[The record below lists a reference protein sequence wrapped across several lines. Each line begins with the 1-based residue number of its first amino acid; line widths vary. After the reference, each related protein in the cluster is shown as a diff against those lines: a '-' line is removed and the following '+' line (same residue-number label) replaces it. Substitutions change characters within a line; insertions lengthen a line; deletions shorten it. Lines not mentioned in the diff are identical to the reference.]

1 MIGFWWSICWMVQ
14 LIFRVFHHLHQLINF
29 QGLICRLWWC
39 HKHFQAWNMTW
50 KCWGNVVS
58 QCLPSPASPSKL
70 KVCCEHSKIS
80 HHQNPGHFHA
90 TKLRNA
96 VKYKANSFM
105 VSPCITNGW
114 RPYCNL
120 CFPGHHW
127 LPHAIP
133 HAMPHMMPHAM
144 PIPHPM
150 APTMPGEMETWSHL
164 FQRWVCFHL

>member
-1 MIGFWWSICWMVQ
+1 M
-14 LIFRVFHHLHQLINF
+14 L
-29 QGLICRLWWC
+29 C
-39 HKHFQAWNMTW
+39 HNVFQA
-50 KCWGNVVS
+50 
-58 QCLPSPASPSKL
+58 QLFPSKL

-90 TKLRNA
+90 TKRRNA

-114 RPYCNL
+114 SQTLLQR

-164 FQRWVCFHL
+164 FQRWVCFHLGNPCLAHQIFIALGLKISMVNITLEVINDESLT